1 MISQPTTSK
10 NFFIFVFVWTCTSI
24 TYNDVLIELETLG
37 GNTYLNL
44 GLISTAEILASFLA
58 GLISVHYN
66 VGKLIKIFNLGLIAF
81 FSLFILAPSSKEEM
95 NKNIYLP
102 YILFGLLLSGKL
114 LSETV
119 CNLVYIYIPKI
130 VTDKFTA
137 FFMVFVRL
145 FSRVCLLFLPYI
157 NYLFKI
163 NHLHSFVFLFLVWT
177 TSRLLLFF
185 VEEVCKEGIDDY
197 FNEYKINIT
206 DRMSVFMSGK
216 NMHNSMDEVLRNL
229 RVESGR
235 SFSMIILKRQT
246 SKDIELIKFQKSHSL
261 FQERTINEKLII

>member
-1 MISQPTTSK
+1 M
-10 NFFIFVFVWTCTSI
+10 
-24 TYNDVLIELETLG
+24 ETLG

-44 GLISTAEILASFLA
+44 GLISSAEILASFLA

-81 FSLFILAPSSKEEM
+81 FSLFILAPSKEEM

-102 YILFGLLLSGKL
+102 YILFGLLLCGKL

-145 FSRVCLLFLPYI
+145 FSRICLLFLPYI
-157 NYLFKI
+157 NYIFKI
-163 NHLHSFVFLFLVWT
+163 NNLHSFVFLFLVWT
-177 TSRLLLFF
+177 ISRVLLFF
-185 VEEVCKEGIDDY
+185 VQEICKEGIDDY

-216 NMHNSMDEVLRNL
+216 NMNHPIDEVLRNL
-229 RVESGR
+229 RVESGH
-235 SFSMIILKRQT
+235 SLSMIILRRKT
-246 SKDIELIKFQKSHSL
+246 SKDFELLQFKKSNSV
-261 FQERTINEKLII
+261 FQERALNEKLII

>member
-1 MISQPTTSK
+1 MIAK
-10 NFFIFVFVWTCTSI
+10 NFFIFVLVWTCTSI

-44 GLISTAEILASFLA
+44 GLISSAEILASFLA

-66 VGKLIKIFNLGLIAF
+66 VGKLIKIFNLGLMAF
-81 FSLFILAPSSKEEM
+81 FSLFLLAPSKEEM

-102 YILFGLLLSGKL
+102 YILFGLLLCGKL

-119 CNLVYIYIPKI
+119 CNLVYIYVPKI
-130 VTDKFTA
+130 LTDKFTG

-145 FSRVCLLFLPYI
+145 FSRICLLFLPYI
-157 NYLFKI
+157 NHMFKSYQ
-163 NHLHSFVFLFLVWT
+163 LHSFVFLFIVWT
-177 TSRLLLFF
+177 MSRFFLFF
-185 VEEVCKEGIDDY
+185 AQEVCKEGIDDY

-216 NMHNSMDEVLRNL
+216 NLHQPIDEVIRNL
-229 RVESGR
+229 RVDSGH
-235 SFSMIILKRQT
+235 SFSMIILRRKT
-246 SKDIELIKFQKSHSL
+246 SNDFELHKLKKSYSVFH
-261 FQERTINEKLII
+261 ERTLNEKLVI